1 MSSPDVTDAEMAAV
15 VQVLQTPFLSI
26 GPQIAAFE
34 QAAAAYVGVRRAGT
48 LGHFPLHDD
57 PL

>member
-26 GPQIAAFE
+26 GPQIAAF
-34 QAAAAYVGVRRAGT
+34 T